1 MKGATVKPY
10 SSAREDRDYLLEYKS
25 IDLASLERVDLL
37 DVPVDNVNRDEAVA
51 RIMDMVERKEGP
63 HFVFFADPVKL
74 MQVRPGKKL
83 SFIARDSDLILADGA
98 GLPWAARK
106 LGTPL
111 KERIPLIAFL
121 MDVIRLSV
129 KREFTIYLL
138 GSRMEFLEKVFLN
151 LTRSFPG
158 VRIIGRQ
165 GGYFNE
171 ERGERIKES
180 LRKSSPD
187 IIFLGM
193 GFPVQE
199 LWSRENIQ
207 SLSRAVVIGVDGAF
221 DILSGMERKAPDYFQ
236 VRGLTWFWRTLIRP
250 MNLIRWFA
258 MMGFYI
264 RTFFRGIKVNRKR
277 RKAQKQAAAEMSATS
292 DS

>member
-1 MKGATVKPY
+1 MKPY
-10 SSAREDRDYLLEYKS
+10 ASAREDRDYLLDYKS
-25 IDLASLERVDLL
+25 IDLSSLERVDLL

-51 RIMDMVERKEGP
+51 RIMDMVERKDGP
-63 HFVFFADPVKL
+63 HFVFFADPIKL
-74 MQVRPGKKL
+74 MQIRPGKKL
-83 SFIARDSDLILADGA
+83 SFIARDSSMILADGA
-98 GLPWAARK
+98 GLPWAASK
-106 LGTPL
+106 LGGPL
-111 KERIPLIAFL
+111 KERIPMIAFL

-138 GSRMEFLEKVFLN
+138 GSRMEYLEKVFLN

-165 GGYFNE
+165 GGYFNQ

-187 IIFLGM
+187 IIFVGM
-193 GFPVQE
+193 GFPIQE
-199 LWSRENIQ
+199 LWTRDNIQ
-207 SLSRAVVIGVDGAF
+207 SLSKAVVIGVDGAF

-236 VRGLTWFWRTLIRP
+236 VRGLTWLWRTFIRP

-258 MMGFYI
+258 MIGFYL
-264 RTFFRGIKVNRKR
+264 RTVFRGFKVSR
-277 RKAQKQAAAEMSATS
+277 RKKKELKELKEET
-292 DS
+292 